1 MDGSAPLGRKRR
13 IRFPRATA
21 PRTFPPDRQGAFR
34 ALYLPVQEGPI
45 MTWLRAP
52 LLVALLATTPAA
64 QDTLPPAAARSGP
77 TDPAELEAF
86 LDGVMK
92 IQLDEH
98 NTVGAVVTVVKDG
111 QVFFAKGYGYAD
123 WAARTSVEPDR
134 TLFRIGSI
142 SKLFVWTSVM
152 QLVEQ
157 GVLDLDTDINEYLD
171 GVEIPA
177 TFDEPVTLR
186 DVLTHSAGFED
197 WIVGLFGSDSTDI
210 RPLAEILAEQTPARV
225 RPPGEVSSYSN
236 HATGMAALI
245 VEQAAG
251 MPWDRYVQERIL
263 DPLRMEHFSFAQPL
277 PEALAADMSRGYSGR
292 RPNYDEEKFEYVP
305 LYPVGAAAA
314 SGAAMARFMIAHLRL
329 GALDDARILEE
340 ETART
345 MQSDLFRMA
354 PGVNAAAYGFYEMS
368 DNGERIIGHGGD
380 TFWFHS
386 ELALFPERDLGVF
399 VSYNSEEGGAATG
412 QFVDAFVDRY
422 FPEEEVLPK
431 LPDSTDSADSA
442 DERYERFTGRFR
454 ANRFSHTTLGKLGAL
469 GGVSVE
475 DTDEGTLEVLSSEWV
490 EVAPLT
496 FDERY
501 GDRRLVFREGEDGE
515 ITHFFLA
522 DVPIVAYERVPGRED
537 PMLHLAIILFAGA
550 MIVGTVVAWP
560 LGWLARRWYGVK
572 SGDLVRIPARARL
585 ALRLT
590 AGVFLVFLLG
600 MLIVMGSDAEAIA
613 VAVPTSLKVLLALP
627 VLGIALT
634 LWCLYCA
641 VVIQQQRFG
650 RKLTRF
656 AYSATVLAFVLFL
669 WQLGVWNLLGWRF

>member
-1 MDGSAPLGRKRR
+1 M
-13 IRFPRATA
+13 
-21 PRTFPPDRQGAFR
+21 TF
-34 ALYLPVQEGPI
+34 
-45 MTWLRAP
+45 LRLS
-52 LLVALLATTPAA
+52 LLVALAATASASQAPQPSPPQEA
-64 QDTLPPAAARSGP
+64 QDSLAAVAPRSGP

-86 LDGVMK
+86 LDGVMR

-111 QVFFAKGYGYAD
+111 QVFFTKGYGYSD
-123 WAARTSVEPDR
+123 WEARTPVDPER

-177 TFDEPVTLR
+177 TYDQPVTLR
-186 DVLTHSAGFED
+186 HVLTHSAGFED
-197 WIVGLFGSDSTDI
+197 WVLELFGDDASDI

-225 RPPGEVSSYSN
+225 RPPGEVASYSN

-245 VEQAAG
+245 VEQATG
-251 MPWDRYVQERIL
+251 MPWSRYVQERIL
-263 DPLRMEHFSFAQPL
+263 DPLGMEHFSFAQPL
-277 PEALAADMSRGYSGR
+277 PETLAPDMSKGYRGQG
-292 RPNYDEEKFEYVP
+292 PNFEEKDFEYVP

-314 SGAAMARFMIAHLRL
+314 SGTAMARFMIAHLQLGRL
-329 GALDDARILEE
+329 GDARILQE
-340 ETART
+340 ETARQ

-354 PGVNAAAYGFYEMS
+354 PGVNASAHGFYEMS
-368 DNGERIIGHGGD
+368 ANGERIIGHGGD

-386 ELALFPERDLGVF
+386 ELALFPERNLGVF

-412 QFVDAFVDRY
+412 EFLAAFVDRY
-422 FPEEEVLPK
+422 FPEDEVVPT
-431 LPDSTDSADSA
+431 PPDSA

-454 ANRFSHTTLGKLGAL
+454 ANRFSHTTIAKVSAL
-469 GGVSVE
+469 GSVSVE
-475 DTDEGTLEVLSSEWV
+475 DTDEGTLRAMDSEWV

-501 GDRRLVFREGEDGE
+501 GDRRLVFREGENGE

-522 DVPIVAYERVPGRED
+522 DVPVVAFERVPWRENVFVHSALLVFVLL
-537 PMLHLAIILFAGA
+537 MMG
-550 MIVGTVVAWP
+550 GTVAAWP

-572 SGDLVRIPARARL
+572 KEDLPRIPAKARL

-590 AGVFLVFLLG
+590 AAVFLVFLVG
-600 MLIVMGSDAEAIA
+600 IVVVVGSDPEAIA
-613 VAVPTSLKVLLALP
+613 VAIPTSLKILLALP
-627 VLGIALT
+627 LVGAVLT
-634 LWCLYCA
+634 LVCVYCA

-650 RKLTRF
+650 RRLTRF
-656 AYSATVLAFVLFL
+656 AYSSTVLAFVLFL
-669 WQLGVWNLLGWRF
+669 WQLNVWNLLGWKL